1 MSISHGNFDNLADN
15 YNKYRPDYSPDIL
28 QSLLKMHNGF
38 NLSVADIGAGT
49 GIWTRMLQKSDKI
62 KNLYAVEPSSNMKE
76 QGQNHE
82 KNGSIKWISGTAENS
97 NLSSNNFDI
106 VTMASSFH
114 WANFDLATRE
124 FHRILKD
131 NGIFCAL
138 WNPRYIDDNPLL
150 LDIEHKIVDL
160 NPNIKRVSS
169 GKSKF
174 VEELTRKF
182 ENNKQFKDLKYIEA
196 IHTITMSKE
205 QYLGAWM
212 SVNDIQFQ
220 LGEKFT
226 IFIDY
231 IKDKTSDLDFIDAKY
246 ITRAWIVKKAL

>member
-28 QSLLKMHNGF
+28 QSLLKMYNGSD
-38 NLSVADIGAGT
+38 LSVADIGAGT
-49 GIWTRMLQKSDKI
+49 GIWTCMLQNSDKI
-62 KNLYAVEPSSNMKE
+62 KNLYAVEPSLNMKE

-82 KNGSIKWISGTAENS
+82 KNGTIKRISGTAENS
-97 NLSSNNFDI
+97 NLSSNSFDM

-174 VEELTRKF
+174 VENLTDKF
-182 ENNKQFKDLKYIEA
+182 KESKYFNELKYIEGQHK
-196 IHTITMSKE
+196 IRMTKE
-205 QYLGAWM
+205 QYIGAWM
-212 SVNDIQFQ
+212 SVNDIQYQ
-220 LGEKFT
+220 LGDKFT
-226 IFIDY
+226 FFIDY
-231 IKDKTSDLDFIDAKY
+231 VKEKINDLEYIESNY
-246 ITRAWIVKKAL
+246 ITRAWIVRKV

>member
-1 MSISHGNFDNLADN
+1 
-15 YNKYRPDYSPDIL
+15 
-28 QSLLKMHNGF
+28 MHNGF

-131 NGIFCAL
+131 DGIFCAL

>member
-1 MSISHGNFDNLADN
+1 MSLTHGNFDNLAEN

-28 QSLLKMHNGF
+28 ESLLRMQNRSD
-38 NLSVADIGAGT
+38 LSVADIGAGT
-49 GIWTRMLQKSDKI
+49 GIWTRMLLNSNKI
-62 KNLYAVEPSSNMKE
+62 TNLYAVEPSLNMRE
-76 QGQNHE
+76 QGENH
-82 KNGSIKWISGTAENS
+82 KQNGSIKWITGSAENS
-97 NLSSNNFDI
+97 NLPSNNFDI

-114 WANFDLATRE
+114 WAEFDLATIE
-124 FHRILKD
+124 FHRILKR

-150 LDIEHKIVDL
+150 LDIENKISEL

-182 ENNKQFKDLKYIEA
+182 ENNKLFQDLNYIEA
-196 IHTITMSKE
+196 IHTVKMSKG

-220 LGEKFT
+220 LGEKFP
-226 IFIDY
+226 IFIEY
-231 IKDKTSDLDFIDAKY
+231 IKDKISVLDFIEAKY
-246 ITRAWIVKKAL
+246 ITRAWIVKKVL